1 MEKVFIKSLI
11 GIFERDLNQLEKE
24 ISLYPDEESLW
35 TLQGQIKNSA
45 GTLCLHLCGNLQHY
59 IGAVLGKSAYVRN
72 REQEFAARNLSRQ
85 ELRNEIVRTKEAV
98 RTGLSTL
105 DTSLLEQE
113 YPVKVFDNPMST
125 TFFLIHLAAHF
136 NYHLGQVNYHRRFLV

>member
-105 DTSLLEQE
+105 E
-113 YPVKVFDNPMST
+113 
-125 TFFLIHLAAHF
+125 IGRAH
-136 NYHLGQVNYHRRFLV
+136 V

>member
-85 ELRNEIVRTKEAV
+85 ELRNEIVRAKEAV